1 MEAVLVASETDLV
14 LPSQRFASVIA
25 RVFARWDKPHPPHA
39 GIRGHPCAELRRWGP
54 VWLPAAAVL
63 GWRTGCLGRLFWD
76 GEPESP
82 HGKGKAGEVRLVRKL
97 GRFCKC

>member
-25 RVFARWDKPHPPHA
+25 RVFARWDKPHSPHA

-54 VWLPAAAVL
+54 AWLPGAAVL
-63 GWRTGCLGRLFWD
+63 GWGTGG
-76 GEPESP
+76 SP
-82 HGKGKAGEVRLVRKL
+82 HGKGKGEAGEVQLGRELVRL
-97 GRFCKC
+97 CRC